1 MQVAALKEAQEA
13 ALADAATSAGALA
26 SAAAER
32 LRLEQALRINASA
45 AAQAEARFPVEAAG
59 TAEPGTLRVL
69 ASTVEPGGTHG
80 RAPHITALIA
90 AFLALVL
97 AKVLFA
103 AEAYLRFSLD
113 DRA

>member
-1 MQVAALKEAQEA
+1 
-13 ALADAATSAGALA
+13 
-26 SAAAER
+26 
-32 LRLEQALRINASA
+32 
-45 AAQAEARFPVEAAG
+45 
-59 TAEPGTLRVL
+59 
-69 ASTVEPGGTHG
+69 VEPGGTHG

-90 AFLALVL
+90 AFLTLVL